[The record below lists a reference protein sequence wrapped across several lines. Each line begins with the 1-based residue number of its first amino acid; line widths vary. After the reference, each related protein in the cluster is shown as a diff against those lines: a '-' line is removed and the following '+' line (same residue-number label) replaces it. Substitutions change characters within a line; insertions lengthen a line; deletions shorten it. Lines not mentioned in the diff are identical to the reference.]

1 MLEIALIIITFVKK
15 KSELIRN
22 VAMTKH
28 FSYNTQNG
36 KPCVELGGWLLCKQI
51 QTPSHREHQTGWDHP
66 PPGGGRGKQALLEFW
81 KHPPALPAA
90 RSQPAGGVCC
100 LNRSTCRRNG
110 GSGCPPS
117 TAFYPTPPFLT
128 KAPKVITMKMWVSM
142 TPTLT
147 SFSKNENNKHKSL
160 LSKQELSAF
169 NAKKKKKKN
178 HQKN

>member
-1 MLEIALIIITFVKK
+1 MLSWGVGYFANRFKLPLTV
-15 KSELIRN
+15 S
-22 VAMTKH
+22 TKQVG
-28 FSYNTQNG
+28 T
-36 KPCVELGGWLLCKQI
+36 
-51 QTPSHREHQTGWDHP
+51 T

-169 NAKKKKKKN
+169 NAKKKKN